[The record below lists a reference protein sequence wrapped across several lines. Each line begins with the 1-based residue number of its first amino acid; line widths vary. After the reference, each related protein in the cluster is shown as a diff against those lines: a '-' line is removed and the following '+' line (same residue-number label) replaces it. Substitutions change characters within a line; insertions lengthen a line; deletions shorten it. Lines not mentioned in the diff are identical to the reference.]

1 MRVLIIP
8 SWYPFGGDGL
18 MGIYHKEYAE
28 SLNKYGIDAD
38 VLFINRYGFSKL
50 LEYVFT
56 KKKRVIEE
64 DNFKTY
70 VYKTFDNKRKSFDE
84 NLNNY
89 VKCLDESLRDYLKTN
104 PKPDVLHA
112 MVTVPAGYAACVVG
126 KKYNIPVVV
135 TEHGG
140 ALERFFNRSDLSK
153 YGKYVLES
161 STYST
166 VSNYMKDIVL
176 KYTKECY
183 LIPNQVN
190 TDIFKNHIKRKLD
203 KTFKLVSVC
212 ALREGKKLDIAFK
225 AVKKLVEKGID
236 IHYDI
241 VGDGYYEN
249 EFKKSCHDE
258 GLDKYVTFLGRLTKP
273 EIAELFKSEHA
284 LLISSDL
291 ESFGIPGIEAMAS
304 GMPVVSTDCLGPT
317 EYIDKKSGIICKVND
332 SDDMAKSIEKMIK
345 NYDNYDKDYLEKCA
359 SKFSEKSVVEIA
371 KEVYK
376 NVIKR
381 Y

>member
-8 SWYPFGGDGL
+8 TWYPSGGDGL

-28 SLNKYGIDAD
+28 SLNKYGIEAD
-38 VLFINRYGFSKL
+38 VLFINRYGISKS
-50 LEYVFT
+50 LEYIFT
-56 KKKRVIEE
+56 KRKRVIEE
-64 DNFKTY
+64 TNFKTY
-70 VYKTFDNKRKSFDE
+70 VYKMFDNKRKTFDN

-89 VKCLDESLRDYLKTN
+89 IKCLDESLRDYLKMN

-112 MVTVPAGYAACVVG
+112 MVTVPAGYAACIVG
-126 KKYNIPVVV
+126 KNYNIPVVV

-153 YGKYVLES
+153 YGKYVLEN

-183 LIPNQVN
+183 VIPNQIN
-190 TDIFKNHIKRKLD
+190 TDIFKNDIERKVD
-203 KTFKLVSVC
+203 KTFRLISVC

-225 AVKKLVEKGID
+225 AIKQLVEKGID

-249 EFKKSCHDE
+249 EFKKSCHNE
-258 GLDKYVTFLGRLTKP
+258 GVDDYVTFLGRLTKR

-291 ESFGIPGIEAMAS
+291 ESFGIPGVEAMAS
-304 GMPVVSTDCLGPT
+304 GMPVISTDCLGPT
-317 EYIDKKSGIICKVND
+317 EYIDSKSGIICKVND
-332 SDDMAKSIEKMIK
+332 PKDMAKAIEKLIK
-345 NYDNYDKDYLEKCA
+345 NYSNYDKKYLENRA
-359 SKFSEKSVVEIA
+359 SKFSEKSVVDIA
-371 KEVYK
+371 KKIYK
-376 NVIKR
+376 IAIKKD
-381 Y
+381 